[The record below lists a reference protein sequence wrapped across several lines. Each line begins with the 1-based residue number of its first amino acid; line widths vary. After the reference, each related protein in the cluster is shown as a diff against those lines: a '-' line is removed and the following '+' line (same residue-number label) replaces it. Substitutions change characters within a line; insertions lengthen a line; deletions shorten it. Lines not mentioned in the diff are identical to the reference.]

1 MAEFGASGSIA
12 KIGRKHYKNQR
23 RYIHLV
29 VLHYILTT
37 FLYRKQEIYF
47 ESTAVGS
54 LGSTL
59 PTSTLY
65 SYRCD
70 VLLKK
75 TKNKKLDTIYN
86 DDFYHFL
93 FTKDRSWLIVVAV
106 NSSRFFPVRQ
116 NNSVISKPDEC

>member
-59 PTSTLY
+59 PTNTLLYRY
-65 SYRCD
+65 SYD
-70 VLLKK
+70 MYYWQ
-75 TKNKKLDTIYN
+75 KNKN
-86 DDFYHFL
+86 
-93 FTKDRSWLIVVAV
+93 
-106 NSSRFFPVRQ
+106 
-116 NNSVISKPDEC
+116 